1 MKYDLNFVQL
11 NEINFDVVDKYIS
24 AEPNRYLGL
33 EKLLKLKKYTTF
45 SEKAYELLEPWIQWA
60 SVNMEKTFTEHKIFR
75 LGDAESAEHIQIFE
89 KVEELEKQL
98 DETVNS
104 NVSVKREL
112 DSYKKEETLREV
124 SEDLAD
130 TEKEKLQKLS
140 EGVDFED
147 SEQYKE
153 KLEVIKENY
162 FPKVA
167 ETTQQLTEEVEN
179 NETEI
184 VEEVEPSVDFYAKA
198 LKRHNSK

>member
-1 MKYDLNFVQL
+1 MTEKVDGYLNYVVEEWMKENELAVEKGIRSELVEDFMTGLKNLFQEHYIDIPEEKVALVDDL
-11 NEINFDVVDKYIS
+11 
-24 AEPNRYLGL
+24 
-33 EKLLKLKKYTTF
+33 
-45 SEKAYELLEPWIQWA
+45 
-60 SVNMEKTFTEHKIFR
+60 
-75 LGDAESAEHIQIFE
+75 FE

-162 FPKVA
+162 FPKVQ
-167 ETTQQLTEEVEN
+167 ENQPQNLTEEVEN
-179 NETEI
+179 NTTETET
-184 VEEVEPSVDFYAKA
+184 EEENVDPNMDVYVKH
-198 LKRHNSK
+198 LTRHNR